1 MRYTQSKN
9 MKKIL
14 LPLLLLTGTIQVH
27 AQSGL
32 CDTAYFNH
40 TYNNSSLMIY
50 DSCVTI
56 TATIKLLDPPFL
68 TGDRDYHIYTQP
80 DSQYRWMIYHRDSA
94 FVALCQG
101 SLSGD
106 TFPGWLNVEEIC
118 KGPSGGGSNP
128 ADAACGVFNSS
139 VYLPNTGEYVAIT
152 GPYRYDIVH
161 CWNEIHP
168 VSKMVVI
175 PAGISEP
182 DWTAV
187 ANGLKVF
194 PQPANNNLE
203 FQFATAPGALT
214 LVKIYSITGQ
224 ELFIYGMAQTRSL
237 QLDISTWPAGD
248 YIYSIVAGHQ
258 DKIVKT
264 GKISVM
270 R

>member
-1 MRYTQSKN
+1 MRNFIITS
-9 MKKIL
+9 L
-14 LPLLLLTGTIQVH
+14 LFFALLQAN
-27 AQSGL
+27 AQGGL

-56 TATIKLLDPPFL
+56 TATIQLLDPPAL
-68 TGDRDYHIYTQP
+68 TGDRDYHIYTKP
-80 DSQYRWMIYHRDSA
+80 DSQFRWMIYNRDTN
-94 FVALCQG
+94 FVKLCQG
-101 SLSGD
+101 SLSAD

-139 VYLPNTGEYVAIT
+139 VYLPNTGEYVEIT

-168 VSKMVVI
+168 VNKMVVI

-182 DWTAV
+182 DWTSV

-203 FQFATAPGALT
+203 FLFDQAPGALA
-214 LVKIYSITGQ
+214 LIKIYSITGE
-224 ELFIYGMAQTRSL
+224 ELFIYGMAKTNSL
-237 QLDISTWPAGD
+237 KLDISTWPSGE
-248 YIYSIVAGHQ
+248 YLYSVVAEQ
-258 DKIVKT
+258 QNKIVKT
-264 GKISVM
+264 GKISVLH
-270 R
+270 